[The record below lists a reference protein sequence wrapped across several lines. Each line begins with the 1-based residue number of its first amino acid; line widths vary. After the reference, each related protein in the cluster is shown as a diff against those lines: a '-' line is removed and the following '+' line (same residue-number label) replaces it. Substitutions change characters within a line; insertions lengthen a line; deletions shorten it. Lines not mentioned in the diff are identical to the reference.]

1 MSVRPPTLREKRRY
15 ILAKIEPCGAP
26 VEGKDLYYA
35 IHEAATS
42 LWGDVV
48 VAAMQPAVI
57 AIEKGYA
64 ILRCRRGTEREYATS
79 LSTITVCREN
89 RIALRIIATS
99 GTIDSLR
106 DRIKERGTNVM
117 LSGEI
122 TSMNSCDISG
132 SSGTE
137 PLEQNM
143 TQSPETGDSI
153 GSTSTASRDCTYD
166 TRVYQI
172 VHCDGH
178 KVDVIEKGF
187 KNTHLLFLTTADL
200 EER

>member
-1 MSVRPPTLREKRRY
+1 MSTRPPTLREKRRY
-15 ILAKIEPCGAP
+15 LLARIEPCGVP
-26 VEGKDLYYA
+26 VDGKDLYYA

-48 VAAMQPAVI
+48 VAAMQPTVI
-57 AIEKGYA
+57 AIED
-64 ILRCRRGTEREYATS
+64 GTRSSGPGGEPSGSMPLA
-79 LSTITVCREN
+79 LSTITVCRDN

-106 DRIKERGTNVM
+106 DRIKDRGPYVM
-117 LSGEI
+117 ESGEI
-122 TSMNSCDISG
+122 TSTETSDSSG
-132 SSGTE
+132 SPS
-137 PLEQNM
+137 M
-143 TQSPETGDSI
+143 KTGDSN
-153 GSTSTASRDCTYD
+153 GSTSTDIRDCTFD

-187 KNTHLLFLTTADL
+187 KNTHRLFLTTADL
-200 EER
+200 EEK

>member
-15 ILAKIEPCGAP
+15 LLAKIEPCGMP

-57 AIEKGYA
+57 AIEDGYA
-64 ILRCRRGTEREYATS
+64 ILRCRRGTEREFAIS
-79 LSTITVCREN
+79 LSTVTGYRDT

-99 GTIDSLR
+99 GTIDTLR
-106 DRIKERGTNVM
+106 DRIKDLGPYVM
-117 LSGEI
+117 KNGKV
-122 TSMNSCDISG
+122 TSA
-132 SSGTE
+132 
-137 PLEQNM
+137 
-143 TQSPETGDSI
+143 ETGDSSKNQSMETGDSS
-153 GSTSTASRDCTYD
+153 GSASTDPRDCTFD

-187 KNTHLLFLTTADL
+187 KNTHRLFLTTADL
-200 EER
+200 EEK

>member
-15 ILAKIEPCGAP
+15 LLAKIEPCGMP

-57 AIEKGYA
+57 AIEDGYA
-64 ILRCRRGTEREYATS
+64 ILRCRRGTEREYAIS
-79 LSTITVCREN
+79 LSTVTGCRDT

-99 GTIDSLR
+99 GTIDTLR
-106 DRIKERGTNVM
+106 DRIKDLELYVM
-117 LSGEI
+117 KNGKV
-122 TSMNSCDISG
+122 TSA
-132 SSGTE
+132 
-137 PLEQNM
+137 
-143 TQSPETGDSI
+143 ETGDST
-153 GSTSTASRDCTYD
+153 GSASTDPGDCTFD

-187 KNTHLLFLTTADL
+187 KNTHRLFLTTADL
-200 EER
+200 EEK